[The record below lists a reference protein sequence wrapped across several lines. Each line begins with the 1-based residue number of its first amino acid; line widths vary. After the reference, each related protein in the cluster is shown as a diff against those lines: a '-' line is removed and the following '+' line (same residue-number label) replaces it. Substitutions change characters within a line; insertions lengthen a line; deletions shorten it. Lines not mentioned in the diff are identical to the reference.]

1 MSGTPEPALMAFCS
15 FVYSVVPVPALTRLT
30 FTFGYC
36 FSKAV
41 TSCLSCGAQAHQ
53 VSVVGVCSAAA
64 SDDAL
69 PEPLLAEA
77 DEPLDPPEAG
87 EEPEL
92 ELEHAASAPATAR
105 PTAAP
110 ATVLAIRERG
120 VAGIVAPL
128 FLFVV
133 RGRSKSKSETGRRT
147 VPCCTRP
154 VTPSRSRRQAPTA
167 SNAAGTGRRP

>member
-15 FVYSVVPVPALTRLT
+15 LVYSAVPVPALTRLI
-30 FTFGYC
+30 FTFGYS

-64 SDDAL
+64 PPEAL
-69 PEPLLAEA
+69 PAGA
-77 DEPLDPPEAG
+77 DEPLEAG
-87 EEPEL
+87 AGLEV

-120 VAGIVAPL
+120 VLGIVAPL
-128 FLFVV
+128 YFFVSVV
-133 RGRSKSKSETGRRT
+133 R
-147 VPCCTRP
+147 
-154 VTPSRSRRQAPTA
+154 
-167 SNAAGTGRRP
+167 

>member
-15 FVYSVVPVPALTRLT
+15 LVYSVVPVPALTRLT
-30 FTFGYC
+30 LTFGYS

-69 PEPLLAEA
+69 PEPLLAGA
-77 DEPLDPPEAG
+77 DEPPGAG
-87 EEPEL
+87 AELEL

-105 PTAAP
+105 PTAVP
-110 ATVLAIRERG
+110 ATVLAMRERG
-120 VAGIVAPL
+120 VVGIVAPL
-128 FLFVV
+128 YFFFSVV
-133 RGRSKSKSETGRRT
+133 R
-147 VPCCTRP
+147 
-154 VTPSRSRRQAPTA
+154 
-167 SNAAGTGRRP
+167 

>member
-15 FVYSVVPVPALTRLT
+15 LVYSVVPVPALTRLT
-30 FTFGYC
+30 FTFGYS

-53 VSVVGVCSAAA
+53 VSVAGVCSAAA
-64 SDDAL
+64 S
-69 PEPLLAEA
+69 AEA
-77 DEPLDPPEAG
+77 DEPLVPPEAG
-87 EEPEL
+87 AEL

-120 VAGIVAPL
+120 IAGIVAPL
-128 FLFVV
+128 YFFVSVV
-133 RGRSKSKSETGRRT
+133 R
-147 VPCCTRP
+147 
-154 VTPSRSRRQAPTA
+154 
-167 SNAAGTGRRP
+167 

>member
-15 FVYSVVPVPALTRLT
+15 LVYAVVLVPALTRLT
-30 FTFGYC
+30 FTFGYS
-36 FSKAV
+36 FSKAE

-64 SDDAL
+64 SDDVL
-69 PEPLLAEA
+69 PEPLLAGA
-77 DEPLDPPEAG
+77 DEPPAAG
-87 EEPEL
+87 AEL

-120 VAGIVAPL
+120 VVGIVAPL
-128 FLFVV
+128 YFFLSVV
-133 RGRSKSKSETGRRT
+133 T
-147 VPCCTRP
+147 
-154 VTPSRSRRQAPTA
+154 
-167 SNAAGTGRRP
+167 

>member
-15 FVYSVVPVPALTRLT
+15 LVYAVVLVPALTRLT
-30 FTFGYC
+30 FTFGYS
-36 FSKAV
+36 FSKAA

-69 PEPLLAEA
+69 PAPLLAGA
-77 DEPLDPPEAG
+77 DEPLAAG
-87 EEPEL
+87 AGLEL

-110 ATVLAIRERG
+110 AMVLAILERG
-120 VAGIVAPL
+120 VVGIVAPL
-128 FLFVV
+128 YFFIPVV
-133 RGRSKSKSETGRRT
+133 RRRSKSKSASSVRT
-147 VPCCTRP
+147 VPGCTP
-154 VTPSRSRRQAPTA
+154 PLTPSRSRWQARTA
-167 SNAAGTGRRP
+167 STAAGRGRRR

>member
-15 FVYSVVPVPALTRLT
+15 LVYSVVPVPALTRLT
-30 FTFGYC
+30 LTFGYS

-53 VSVVGVCSAAA
+53 VSVAGVCSAAA

-69 PEPLLAEA
+69 PEPLLAGA
-77 DEPLDPPEAG
+77 DEPPAAG
-87 EEPEL
+87 AGLEL

-120 VAGIVAPL
+120 VVGIVAPFWL
-128 FLFVV
+128 YRNPSPERFRAV
-133 RGRSKSKSETGRRT
+133 R
-147 VPCCTRP
+147 
-154 VTPSRSRRQAPTA
+154 
-167 SNAAGTGRRP
+167 

>member
-1 MSGTPEPALMAFCS
+1 VA
-15 FVYSVVPVPALTRLT
+15 
-30 FTFGYC
+30 
-36 FSKAV
+36 
-41 TSCLSCGAQAHQ
+41 
-53 VSVVGVCSAAA
+53 GVCSAAA

-77 DEPLDPPEAG
+77 DEPLVPPEAG
-87 EEPEL
+87 AEV

-133 RGRSKSKSETGRRT
+133 R
-147 VPCCTRP
+147 
-154 VTPSRSRRQAPTA
+154 
-167 SNAAGTGRRP
+167 